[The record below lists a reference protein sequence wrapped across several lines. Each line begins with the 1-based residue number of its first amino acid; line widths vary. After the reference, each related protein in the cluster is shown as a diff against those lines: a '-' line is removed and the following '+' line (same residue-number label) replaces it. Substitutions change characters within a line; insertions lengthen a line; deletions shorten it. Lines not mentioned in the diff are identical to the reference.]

1 MLIKFFKRPTNVNSG
16 GKGGSPRASMNYL
29 LSKKED
35 EFRILQGNPEL
46 SVELAEVM
54 ESANPYSVGCLSFEE
69 ANIPEEDKK
78 AIMQRFEES
87 FLAGLDAEQ
96 FNICWIEHTD
106 KGRLELNFFVPNVEL
121 STGKRLNLYY
131 DRADRHLAESF
142 KKAINLEYGLTSP
155 DAPEK
160 RQTVSIDKSL
170 PKNTKDAVAAL
181 NGLIEGEFKL
191 GNIQNRQDVM
201 NCFEKHG
208 FEIARQ
214 GKDYLSIKNEN
225 GRNIRLKGVF
235 YEQTFRAD
243 KECRAIAEAERGTSR
258 DRNRGEV
265 EQAREQLHKSIGA
278 KLQENRQRFK
288 KSGRESKSKIAQSI
302 QNTALLCR
310 GDYHSAVSGHSI
322 SELSSERILE
332 RYEGVEAVGGV
343 IQNPEPEYGF
353 QQVRHG
359 RQNDEDMRS
368 DRPQIQRPRVGKQY
382 ESFNDKGGLNE
393 PDYEAVARGI
403 ERVKQ
408 DRQER
413 VASHY
418 RAAQE
423 EYERRRAEARSRIA
437 VNQREIEQVR
447 NRKSGIKE
455 LAQKLFERVRIIVQK
470 RIEQYQERLQN
481 DRGRGG
487 MGLLK
492 NK

>member
-1 MLIKFFKRPTNVNSG
+1 MLIKFFKRPSKTARG
-16 GKGGSPRASMNYL
+16 GKGGSPRSSINYL
-29 LSKKED
+29 LSKKEG

-46 SVELAEVM
+46 SVGLAEAM

-96 FNICWIEHTD
+96 YNICWIEHTD
-106 KGRLELNFFVPNVEL
+106 KGRLELNFFIPNVEL

-131 DRADRHLAESF
+131 DRADRHLAEHF

-160 RQTVSIDKSL
+160 RQAVSIDKSL

-181 NGLIEGEFKL
+181 NGLIEGEFAL
-191 GNIQNRQDVM
+191 GNIQNRQDVV
-201 NCFEKHG
+201 NCFERYG

-214 GKDYLSIKNEN
+214 GKDYLSIKNES
-225 GRNIRLKGVF
+225 GRNIRLKGAF

-288 KSGRESKSKIAQSI
+288 NSGRESKSKIAQAI

-310 GDYHSAVSGHSI
+310 GDYHSAVSGHSV
-322 SELSSERILE
+322 SELSSERVLG
-332 RYEGVEAVGGV
+332 RYEGMETVGGD
-343 IQNPEPEYGF
+343 IQS
-353 QQVRHG
+353 QQSERGVQQMHDG
-359 RQNDEDMRS
+359 RQNDKDMCS
-368 DRPQIQRPRVGKQY
+368 DRPQIQRSGVGKQF

-393 PDYEAVARGI
+393 PDYEAIARGI
-403 ERVKQ
+403 ERAKR

-413 VASHY
+413 VDRYY

-423 EYERRRAEARSRIA
+423 EHERRRAEARSRIEA
-437 VNQREIEQVR
+437 HQREIEQVR
-447 NRKSGIKE
+447 ERKSGIKE
-455 LAQKLFERVRIIVQK
+455 LAQKLFERVRITVQK
-470 RIEQYQERLQN
+470 RLDRYQKKLQN
-481 DRGRGG
+481 YYSGG
-487 MGLLK
+487 MKL
-492 NK
+492 